1 MSYNS
6 ARTRRDVVGRECSP
20 RDALVT
26 GMGFCLPGQQ
36 GPVVTADQLWDVAS
50 TGTTCLRKVGG
61 GYYGLTD
68 LTEEVFNA
76 RVPGLPGFIADNLN
90 DTHRL
95 GLVSLYEACA
105 DAKLELMAGDLAD
118 AAVLVGRGG
127 IDSNVAAYLALRD
140 ADLSQVSS
148 AAELFV
154 RAEIGISSS
163 DVALVQSAIAR
174 STGPCFTVACGCS
187 SASVQLGHARELIAN
202 GIVDVALVTGVDV
215 LSRELVERAQ
225 GLIAMVLGDAAT
237 FDHLMRPYDRRGIA
251 VNHGEG
257 SATLVLE
264 SREHAE
270 RRGRDG
276 YGQILSTAVTRSGL
290 PHPLASDDTGGGLA
304 AAIRTCLGD
313 RWHVD
318 EIPYIHGGN
327 DGGPVAVESNA
338 IRALYGD
345 AAGSLLMSSQE
356 ACFGHNG
363 APVGALGVALTLLMM
378 EHRQV
383 CPTANCEEP
392 DPDLPFDPVP
402 GTTTRPLDF
411 DHGLTVSYQ
420 IGGVQSAVLV
430 GGPGTASRPSTSPTT

>member
-1 MSYNS
+1 MTGRGERGRRG
-6 ARTRRDVVGRECSP
+6 RTA

-26 GMGFCLPGQQ
+26 GMGFCLPGQNA
-36 GPVVTADQLWDVAS
+36 PVITAEEVWDVVS
-50 TGTTCLRKVGG
+50 TGTSCLRWVGG

-68 LTEEVFNA
+68 LTANVFAA

-105 DAKLELMAGDLAD
+105 DAKLELEAGELAQ
-118 AAVLVGRGG
+118 AAILVGRGG
-127 IDSNVAAYLALRD
+127 IDSNVASYLALRD
-140 ADLSQVSS
+140 ADLSSVTS
-148 AAELFV
+148 AAETFV

-163 DVALVQSAIAR
+163 DVALVQSAVTR

-202 GIVDVALVTGVDV
+202 GTVDIAVVTGVDV
-215 LSRELVERAQ
+215 LSLELVQRAQ
-225 GLIAMVLGDAAT
+225 GLIRMVLGDSAS
-237 FDHLMRPYDRRGIA
+237 FDHMMRPYDRRGIA

-257 SATLVLE
+257 AATLVLE

-270 RRGRDG
+270 RRGCRS
-276 YGQILSTAVTRSGL
+276 YGQVLSTAVTRSGL

-304 AAIRTCLGD
+304 SAVRTCLAD
-313 RWHVD
+313 RWRIE
-318 EIPYIHGGN
+318 EIPYVHGGN
-327 DGGPVAVESNA
+327 DGGPVTVESNA
-338 IRALYGD
+338 IRELYGD
-345 AAGSLLMSSQE
+345 DAGSLLMSSQE

-383 CPTANCEEP
+383 CPTANCEQP
-392 DPDLPFDPVP
+392 DPALPFDPIP
-402 GTTTRPLDF
+402 GTATRPLDF
-411 DHGLTVSYQ
+411 DYGLTVSYQ
-420 IGGVQSAVLV
+420 IGGVQSAILV
-430 GGPGTASRPSTSPTT
+430 GSPNAA

>member
-1 MSYNS
+1 MTG
-6 ARTRRDVVGRECSP
+6 RVGRGRTA

-36 GPVVTADQLWDVAS
+36 GPVITADQLWDVAS
-50 TGTTCLRKVGG
+50 TGTSCLRWVG

-68 LTEEVFNA
+68 LTEAAFTA
-76 RVPGLPGFIADNLN
+76 RLPGLPGFIADNLN

-105 DAKLELMAGDLAD
+105 DAKLELEAGELVD
-118 AAVLVGRGG
+118 AAILVGRGG
-127 IDSNVAAYLALRD
+127 IDSNVTSYLALRD
-140 ADLSQVSS
+140 ADLSRVAS
-148 AAELFV
+148 AAEMFV
-154 RAEIGISSS
+154 RAEMGISSS
-163 DVALVQSAIAR
+163 DVALVQSAMAR

-202 GIVDVALVTGVDV
+202 GIVDVAVVTGVDV
-215 LSRELVERAQ
+215 LSLELLQRAQ
-225 GLIAMVLGDAAT
+225 GLVRMVLGEAAS

-270 RRGRDG
+270 RRGCRS
-276 YGQILSTAVTRSGL
+276 YGQILSTAITRSGL
-290 PHPLASDDTGGGLA
+290 LHPLASDDTGGGLVSA
-304 AAIRTCLGD
+304 VRTCLD
-313 RWHVD
+313 DQWRVD

-327 DGGPVAVESNA
+327 DGGPVTVEANA
-338 IRALYGD
+338 IRELYGN
-345 AAGSLLMSSQE
+345 AASGLLMSSQE

-378 EHRQV
+378 ERRQV
-383 CPTANCEEP
+383 CPTANCEQP

-411 DHGLTVSYQ
+411 DYGLTVSYQ
-420 IGGVQSAVLV
+420 IGGVQSAILV
-430 GGPGTASRPSTSPTT
+430 GSPSAA

>member
-1 MSYNS
+1 VSRSGGGVPS
-6 ARTRRDVVGRECSP
+6 A

-36 GPVVTADQLWDVAS
+36 DPVTTADQLWDVAS
-50 TGTTCLRKVGG
+50 TGTSCLRWVG

-68 LTEEVFNA
+68 LTEQAFTA
-76 RVPGLPGFIADNLN
+76 RVPGVAGFIADNLN

-105 DAKLELMAGDLAD
+105 DAKLDLEAGELAE
-118 AAVLVGRGG
+118 AAILVGRGG
-127 IDSNVAAYLALRD
+127 IDSNVASYLALRD
-140 ADLSQVSS
+140 TDLSSVTS
-148 AAELFV
+148 AAETFV
-154 RAEIGISSS
+154 RAELGISSS
-163 DVALVQSAIAR
+163 DVGLVQSAVAR

-202 GIVDVALVTGVDV
+202 GTVDVAVVTGVDV
-215 LSRELVERAQ
+215 LSLELLQRAQ
-225 GLIAMVLGDAAT
+225 GLVRMVLGEAAS

-264 SREHAE
+264 SREHAD
-270 RRGRDG
+270 RRGCRG

-290 PHPLASDDTGGGLA
+290 PHPLASDDTGGGLVS
-304 AAIRTCLGD
+304 AIRSCLAD
-313 RWHVD
+313 QWRVD
-318 EIPYIHGGN
+318 EIPYVHGGN
-327 DGGPVAVESNA
+327 DGGPATVESNA
-338 IRALYGD
+338 IRELYGT
-345 AAGSLLMSSQE
+345 AAPSLLMSSQE

-378 EHRQV
+378 EHREV
-383 CPTANCEEP
+383 CPTANCEQP

-411 DHGLTVSYQ
+411 DYGLTISYQ
-420 IGGVQSAVLV
+420 IGGVQSAILV
-430 GGPGTASRPSTSPTT
+430 GGPDAT